1 MERRGV
7 VTIEA
12 KIEDIISFVG
22 EKIEEMFFIFL
33 YRKNFTF
40 YSVIGLNLLCY
51 YFWRVRHEMSSTT
64 NIKKVSFHV
73 SSNISMFDEDNSE
86 QEINLIGE

>member
-51 YFWRVRHEMSSTT
+51 YF
-64 NIKKVSFHV
+64 
-73 SSNISMFDEDNSE
+73 
-86 QEINLIGE
+86 